1 MNYAD
6 FGRGIEVSLL
16 IARHGQTDW
25 NLEQRWQSVSDIPLN
40 AEGQNQAAR
49 LAALLEAR
57 GCVPHRLISSPL
69 SRAQKTA
76 HILGAAMGCEVET
89 NSTLIELDLGQFE
102 GRLES
107 ELRAEDPA
115 GYDAWRESCYLL
127 AAPGGETI
135 HDVASRIAGLIADLD
150 DQKGDILIVGHQ
162 GVNMAIKARLSDCF
176 SQECLTSFRQ
186 SNDEIEVWQLDPAK
200 RIGHIKAG
208 ND

>member
-1 MNYAD
+1 M
-6 FGRGIEVSLL
+6 SLL

-25 NLEQRWQSVSDIPLN
+25 NLAGRWQSVSDIPLN

-49 LAALLEAR
+49 LAALLKVR
-57 GCVPHRLISSPL
+57 GCTLHRLVASPL
-69 SRAQKTA
+69 LRAQQTA
-76 HILGAAMGCEVET
+76 CVLGEALGCTVET
-89 NSTLIELDLGQFE
+89 DSALIELDLGQFE

-107 ELRAEDPA
+107 ELRAEDPV
-115 GYDAWRESCYLL
+115 GYDAWRESCYLR

-135 HDVASRIAGLIADLD
+135 HDVASRVADFVTGLDSD
-150 DQKGDILIVGHQ
+150 GDTLIVGHQ

-200 RIGHIKAG
+200 RVGQIKAG